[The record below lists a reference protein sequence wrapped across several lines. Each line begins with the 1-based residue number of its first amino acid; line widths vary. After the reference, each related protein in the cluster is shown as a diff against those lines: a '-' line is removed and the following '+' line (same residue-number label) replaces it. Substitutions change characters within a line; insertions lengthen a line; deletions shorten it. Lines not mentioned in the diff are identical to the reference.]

1 MPKFLIFVQSRLR
14 RLSRALYSLTVQ
26 AVTQVVSVTIPAGKV
41 TDISGNEN
49 LASNQ
54 LDIKHCMNISFP
66 SLFFFLTII
75 CY

>member
-1 MPKFLIFVQSRLR
+1 
-14 RLSRALYSLTVQ
+14 
-26 AVTQVVSVTIPAGKV
+26 VSVTIPAGKV

-66 SLFFFLTII
+66 SILFLMINGHYITLPFLFFKIKCEMLTKTSMNDTENG
-75 CY
+75 